1 MASFIY
7 ACPEYMMKWWRAI
20 SSGNLPEAL
29 RMQHEVNDL
38 LQQVVLPPILNGYS
52 EVSGTKAFVEA
63 LGHFACGPSR
73 QPFFPVP
80 REIIARQR
88 REVAE
93 KFPQFL
99 K

>member
-1 MASFIY
+1 MVASHLVG
-7 ACPEYMMKWWRAI
+7 APARRA
-20 SSGNLPEAL
+20 PHTE
-29 RMQHEVNDL
+29 RVNKL
-38 LQQVVLPPILNGYS
+38 LQQVVLPSILNGYS

-80 REIIARQR
+80 RETIDRERRQV
-88 REVAE
+88 EE
-93 KFPQFL
+93 SFPQFL